1 MGFLGGIGTLSG
13 PLLGALVLE
22 SLQQYLT
29 QRFSGTGTY
38 LIAYGVLF
46 LAVILLLPR
55 GVIPTISQIITS
67 RRARRTAEAD
77 VAPEAEPAV
86 RGGVAGVAQ

>member
-22 SLQQYLT
+22 SMQQYLT

-55 GVIPTISQIITS
+55 GVIPTISQWLTN
-67 RRARRTAEAD
+67 RRARGAAG
-77 VAPEAEPAV
+77 PEVTTEPEL
-86 RGGVAGVAQ
+86 RGGMAGIAQ

>member
-1 MGFLGGIGTLSG
+1 MGFLGGIGTLTG

-22 SLQQYLT
+22 SMQQYLT

-55 GVIPTISQIITS
+55 GVIPTISQWIRD
-67 RRARRTAEAD
+67 RRAKRAGGTEDTPREQ
-77 VAPEAEPAV
+77 AV
-86 RGGVAGVAQ
+86 RGGVAGVAR